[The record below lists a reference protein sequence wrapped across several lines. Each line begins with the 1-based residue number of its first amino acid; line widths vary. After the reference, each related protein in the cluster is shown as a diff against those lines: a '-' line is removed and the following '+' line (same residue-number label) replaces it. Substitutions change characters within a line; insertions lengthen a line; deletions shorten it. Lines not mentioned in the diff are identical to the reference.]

1 MDVVDTH
8 TSIEIT
14 KAKLLL
20 SIPITGFRGHVT
32 QILVFQ
38 DEQTGESYFW
48 IAHRYPDG
56 LNTEGKTYHIKAE
69 LETSEG
75 HNRLLKV
82 KRIDDEEESSKS
94 EQPDAEDIL
103 FGLI

>member
-1 MDVVDTH
+1 MDVVDVRTP
-8 TSIEIT
+8 IEIT

-20 SIPITGFRGHVT
+20 SIPITGFRGYVT
-32 QILVFQ
+32 QVLVFQ
-38 DEQTGESYFW
+38 NELTGETYFW

-56 LNTEGKTYHIKAE
+56 LNEEGKTYHIKAE
-69 LETSEG
+69 LKTSEG

-82 KRIDDEEESSKS
+82 KKIESPSEKT

-103 FGLI
+103 FGLV